1 MWLLRGSLSLIL
13 HKGNMMNQRIIAL
26 DVGDKYIGI
35 AVSDPLGVTAQGYR
49 TYKKGTREDDLRFF
63 SDVFTQFNTKSMVA
77 GLPKNLKGELTAQA
91 RKTINYCQFLK
102 KRLDLT
108 VHYIDERF
116 STEEAKQVLREGDV
130 KGKDHKKYVDTLA
143 AQLILQV
150 YLEKIHNEE
159 KKEKE
164 THE

>member
-1 MWLLRGSLSLIL
+1 M
-13 HKGNMMNQRIIAL
+13 KKRIIAL
-26 DVGDKYIGI
+26 DIGDKYIGI

-49 TYKKGTREDDLRFF
+49 TYKKATREDDLRFF
-63 SDVFTQFNTKSMVA
+63 NVVFTQFNTRIVVA
-77 GLPKNLKGELTAQA
+77 GLPKNLNGELTAQA
-91 RKTINYCQFLK
+91 RKTMNYCQFLK

-108 VHYIDERF
+108 VYYIDERF
-116 STEEAKQVLREGDV
+116 STEEAKKVLRASEV

-150 YLEKIHNEE
+150 YLEQIENEK

-164 THE
+164 FHE

>member
-1 MWLLRGSLSLIL
+1 MWLLRNRLSLVL
-13 HKGNMMNQRIIAL
+13 YKGHLMKKRIIAL

-49 TYKKGTREDDLRFF
+49 TYKKATREDDLRFF
-63 SDVFTQFNTKSMVA
+63 SDVFTQFNTQILVA

-116 STEEAKQVLREGDV
+116 STEEAKQVLREGEV

-150 YLEKIHNEE
+150 YLEQVHNEE

-164 THE
+164 NHE